1 MRELLEELKEKIVTE
16 LELTDIRPQDIK
28 DDEAFFQGGLGLASI
43 DLLFLVAVLDN
54 DYGVLIDNKEL
65 GEKVF
70 INLTTLA
77 EYITQHRKR

>member
-1 MRELLEELKEKIVTE
+1 MRELLDELKKKIVTE
-16 LELTDIRPQDIK
+16 LELMDIRPEDIK

-77 EYITQHRKR
+77 EYIMQNRKR

>member
-1 MRELLEELKEKIVTE
+1 MRDLLDALKKKIVSE
-16 LELTDIRPQDIK
+16 LELTDIRPEDIR
-28 DDEAFFQGGLGLASI
+28 DDEAFFQNGLGLASI

-70 INLTTLA
+70 QNLTTLA
-77 EYITQHRKR
+77 EYIMQNRIR

>member
-1 MRELLEELKEKIVTE
+1 MRELLDALKKKIVSE
-16 LELTDIRPQDIK
+16 LELTDIRPEEIR
-28 DDEAFFQGGLGLASI
+28 DDEAFFQGGLELASI

-70 INLTTLA
+70 QNLTTLA
-77 EYITQHRKR
+77 EYIMQKRIR